1 MGGFGE
7 GFGGFWEGF
16 RWISRLFFAFLSKI
30 AILLKIAFSL
40 GKINILQVSSSL
52 KSPKNPI
59 KINANAERGDRSA
72 KLVVKVDLGGSWA
85 AFGQDLGKV
94 WASKLEPS

>member
-1 MGGFGE
+1 M
-7 GFGGFWEGF
+7 
-16 RWISRLFFAFLSKI
+16 
-30 AILLKIAFSL
+30 AFSQ
-40 GKINILQVSSSL
+40 GKTNIFHISSSL
-52 KSPKNPI
+52 KSPKTLI

>member
-1 MGGFGE
+1 M
-7 GFGGFWEGF
+7 
-16 RWISRLFFAFLSKI
+16 
-30 AILLKIAFSL
+30 FSL
-40 GKINILQVSSSL
+40 GKTKIFQVSNFL
-52 KSPKNPI
+52 KSLKNPI

-85 AFGQDLGKV
+85 AFGQDLGEV

>member
-1 MGGFGE
+1 MNNSNLKLDSKLKQIGSKLTQN
-7 GFGGFWEGF
+7 
-16 RWISRLFFAFLSKI
+16 RLNISFP
-30 AILLKIAFSL
+30 
-40 GKINILQVSSSL
+40 
-52 KSPKNPI
+52 KSPKNLI

-85 AFGQDLGKV
+85 AFGKDLGGV